1 MLEQYSDRRSA
12 GELPWYINITLVYFR
27 EATSQAVMF
36 I

>member
-1 MLEQYSDRRSA
+1 MLEQYSDRRFA